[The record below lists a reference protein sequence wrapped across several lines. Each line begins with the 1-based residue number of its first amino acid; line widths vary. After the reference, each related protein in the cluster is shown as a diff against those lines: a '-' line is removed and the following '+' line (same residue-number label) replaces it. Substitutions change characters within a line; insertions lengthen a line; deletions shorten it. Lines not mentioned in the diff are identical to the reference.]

1 MILED
6 LKKKILWVVENN
18 YMDIVK
24 SLFDEDF
31 LLVNSRDSDLYI
43 FLYRVCYNGY
53 IDMVKVYVL
62 NFNY

>member
-1 MILED
+1 
-6 LKKKILWVVENN
+6 
-18 YMDIVK
+18 MDIVK

-31 LLVNSRDSDLYI
+31 LLVNSWDSDLYI

>member
-31 LLVNSRDSDLYI
+31 LLVNSWDSDLYI